1 MKQSELASKSIDQLV
16 DTFVSMALA
25 QDYAELSD
33 DLAKYNRLYDEMD
46 TVRQELKSRAGDG
59 RRALLPLLNHRN
71 AQVRLKAAISTLAL
85 EPEASREALQKLVD
99 SNEFPQAARAS
110 GMLEALDE
118 GRYVPS

>member
-85 EPEASREALQKLVD
+85 EPEASREALQKLAD